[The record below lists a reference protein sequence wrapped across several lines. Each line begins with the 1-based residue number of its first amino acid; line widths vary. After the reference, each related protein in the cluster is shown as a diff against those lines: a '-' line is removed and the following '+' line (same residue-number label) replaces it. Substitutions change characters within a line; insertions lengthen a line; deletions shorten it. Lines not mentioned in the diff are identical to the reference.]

1 MSFFRI
7 NIYLK
12 IKLYIFSLFLGKKN
26 LSNSIEKLIKK
37 NTKKKY
43 FILTSQLRVGFI
55 LLLEFLRKKYPKK
68 NEIIFSPYNLEEMI
82 NIATNLKYKT
92 KFCDLI
98 EKNGF
103 FSIKELNKKINKKT
117 LAVVLTNMF
126 NSRKDSLALKK
137 LCKRRK
143 IILIEDNAIYF
154 DNYSAIKNKKIY
166 AGSIGDYSLNSFNI
180 MKNISALYG
189 GGVATNNINFL
200 NYSNKRLNSF
210 IKFPKKF
217 LLKQSIIY
225 FLLKILSI
233 NFFYK
238 ILFLKIVRYAHL
250 NNNLILLKLF
260 YPSLKFKKKKFP
272 NFYFSKISNL
282 SKKMIYL
289 QLIDEESRKENHDI
303 RKKKNIYYQ
312 KLIKDEKIKQI
323 NIFPINDNN
332 FQNFTDFPIIT
343 KNKDKLNRFLLKN
356 GIETK
361 VLHYKNCAKT
371 FKYGTNSCKTADK
384 FEKSI
389 LCLPNHH
396 KITEEYMS
404 YIINKIS
411 SFYSGKK

>member
-12 IKLYIFSLFLGKKN
+12 IKFYIVSLFLRKKN
-26 LSNSIEKLIKK
+26 LSKSIEKLINK
-37 NTKKKY
+37 NTQKKY

-55 LLLEFLRKKYPKK
+55 LLLEFLRRKYPAK
-68 NEIIFSPYNLEEMI
+68 NEIIFSAYNLEEMI
-82 NIATNLKYKT
+82 NVAKNLNYKT
-92 KFCDLI
+92 KFCDLV
-98 EKNGF
+98 EENGF

-117 LAVVLTNMF
+117 LAIVLTNMF
-126 NSRKDSLALKK
+126 NSRKDSLAIKN
-137 LCKRRK
+137 LCKKRK

-154 DNYSAIKNKKIY
+154 DNYSIVKNKKVY
-166 AGSIGDYSLNSFNI
+166 AGSLGDYSLNSFNI

-189 GGVATNNINFL
+189 GGVATNDINFL

-210 IKFPKKF
+210 IKFPKIF

-225 FLLKILSI
+225 FFLKILSI

-250 NNNLILLKLF
+250 NNNLTLLRLF

-282 SKKMIYL
+282 SKKMVYL
-289 QLIDEESRKENHDI
+289 QLIDKESRKKNHDM

-312 KLIKDEKIKQI
+312 KIIKDKKIKQI
-323 NIFPINDNN
+323 NIFFIKDNN
-332 FQNFTDFPIIT
+332 FQNFIDFPIIV
-343 KNKDKLNRFLLKN
+343 KNKESLNRYLLKN

-371 FKYGTNSCKTADK
+371 FKYKDSSSKIADK
-384 FEKSI
+384 FEKNI

-396 KITEEYMS
+396 KITEEYIT
-404 YIINKIS
+404 YIISKIS
-411 SFYSGKK
+411 SFYSDKK